1 MKNYKYIFF
10 FLLIFNKH
18 FSQTTPNSK
27 QEAVKL
33 YEIAR
38 EDFYNLKNKESVK
51 NAEKIL
57 IYSLNKQ
64 EFTLAAKTYNLLGLN
79 FEQFTDYNKAILY
92 YKKGIECAKKANN
105 SDILG
110 WLYNNIGGVYS
121 YNGIDLNKGTYYFKE
136 AFKHTKNL
144 KGNGDFL
151 VAGLNIGAN
160 LIELKKYEEGKKYL
174 DEVKTRV
181 DNSNEYDIAV
191 SLYSSYAAYYDEYE
205 NNFPK
210 TENAFLK
217 AINVGKKDNAPA
229 LKMNLL
235 DVYKAFSDFYE
246 KHNKLDKSV
255 VDMQIKITV

>member
-27 QEAVKL
+27 KEAIKL

-121 YNGIDLNKGTYYFKE
+121 YNGIDLNKGTYYFK
-136 AFKHTKNL
+136 
-144 KGNGDFL
+144 
-151 VAGLNIGAN
+151 
-160 LIELKKYEEGKKYL
+160 
-174 DEVKTRV
+174 
-181 DNSNEYDIAV
+181 
-191 SLYSSYAAYYDEYE
+191 
-205 NNFPK
+205 
-210 TENAFLK
+210 
-217 AINVGKKDNAPA
+217 
-229 LKMNLL
+229 
-235 DVYKAFSDFYE
+235 
-246 KHNKLDKSV
+246 
-255 VDMQIKITV
+255 